1 MRAAEQVQLAPLRHL
16 FRLVGYVDRLMH
28 LAVTAHPCL
37 RCIVNLALA
46 NACSIQGSY
55 ALTSM
60 EPFSGEYPWGKA
72 LLLVLLIA

>member
-16 FRLVGYVDRLMH
+16 FRLVGYVDRLTH

-60 EPFSGEYPWGKA
+60 EPFSGEYPRERHCCWFY
-72 LLLVLLIA
+72 